1 MGKRTYYDSVIK
13 ASSPE
18 GKKHW
23 ETLRDNPTV
32 RGKETRNSSL
42 VELDQPSE
50 ELESVFSR
58 KKGSFDPEEE
68 QKKETEAYLLIQDS
82 KGISKEGKKKYLELL
97 KKRMRTA

>member
-13 ASSPE
+13 ASTPE
-18 GKKHW
+18 AKKHW

-42 VELDQPSE
+42 IELDEPSD

-58 KKGSFDPEEE
+58 KKGSFDSEEE
-68 QKKETEAYLLIQDS
+68 CLGTTEAIYFIL
-82 KGISKEGKKKYLELL
+82 
-97 KKRMRTA
+97 